1 MELTFEEF
9 MLLYKL
15 INNNNN
21 NNNNK
26 SIDNKPIDNKPIDKI
41 HQSKSF
47 TNEDIEN
54 FFLSNKNEILE
65 PISPINETEINN
77 IQSEFKTPQQ
87 KYYYK
92 NREKIL
98 KSIKEKKQN

>member
-26 SIDNKPIDNKPIDKI
+26 SIDKI
-41 HQSKSF
+41 HQSKNF
-47 TNEDIEN
+47 TNADIEN
-54 FFLSNKNEILE
+54 FFLTNKNEIIE
-65 PISPINETEINN
+65 PISPISPINETEINN
-77 IQSEFKTPQQ
+77 IQSEYKTPQQ

>member
-26 SIDNKPIDNKPIDKI
+26 SIDNKPIDKI
-41 HQSKSF
+41 QQSKSF

-65 PISPINETEINN
+65 SLDPNNETEINN
-77 IQSEFKTPQQ
+77 IPIEFKTPQQ

-92 NREKIL
+92 NRDKIL